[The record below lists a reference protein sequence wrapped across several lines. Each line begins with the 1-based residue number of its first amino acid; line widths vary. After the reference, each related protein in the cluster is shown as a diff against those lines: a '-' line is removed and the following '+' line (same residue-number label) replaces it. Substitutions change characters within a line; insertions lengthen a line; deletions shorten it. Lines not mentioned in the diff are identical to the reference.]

1 MRLSALILS
10 LAIFAAAAAGFF
22 NSASGGSLYLV

>member
-1 MRLSALILS
+1 MRLSALMLS
-10 LAIFAAAAAGFF
+10 LAIFSAAAAVFL